1 MVPNFVLLLLS
12 RGKRTNFE
20 FEFESLNRSVLLVL
34 GVEAALLTFKQFL
47 ELGVQYAHE
56 IFD

>member
-20 FEFESLNRSVLLVL
+20 FQFESLNRSFVLVL

-47 ELGVQYAHE
+47 ELDVQYARK
-56 IFD
+56 IFA